1 MIGIALL
8 LDPTYKKSSLK
19 DMFDW
24 KEEWIDA
31 VEESFVDAFRV
42 YKSKVDS
49 FENIEP
55 PSSNE
60 DNDYASFQE
69 ERGQLGWL
77 AKRNTLDT
85 KMVNWRH

>member
-1 MIGIALL
+1 MVGIALL

-42 YKSKVDS
+42 YL
-49 FENIEP
+49 
-55 PSSNE
+55 
-60 DNDYASFQE
+60 QE
-69 ERGQLGWL
+69 QS
-77 AKRNTLDT
+77 
-85 KMVNWRH
+85 